1 MPTSCDGFCK
11 PPISYCIYLTICKS
25 RFFSSKPNDA
35 VDAICEDRYKT
46 NRDIYANDND
56 ELMRHQEVEIV
67 DMAPTPATQGGPVPV
82 FQFLMVR

>member
-1 MPTSCDGFCK
+1 MCPQVVMGFVS
-11 PPISYCIYLTICKS
+11 PQYHIV
-25 RFFSSKPNDA
+25 FFSSKPNDV

-56 ELMRHQEVEIV
+56 ELMQHREVEIV

>member
-1 MPTSCDGFCK
+1 M
-11 PPISYCIYLTICKS
+11 
-25 RFFSSKPNDA
+25 

-56 ELMRHQEVEIV
+56 ELMRHREVEIV